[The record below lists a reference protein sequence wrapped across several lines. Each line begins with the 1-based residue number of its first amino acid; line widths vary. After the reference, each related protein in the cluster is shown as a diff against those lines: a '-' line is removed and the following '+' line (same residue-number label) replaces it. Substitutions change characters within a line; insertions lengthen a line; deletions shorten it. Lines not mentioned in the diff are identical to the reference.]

1 MAFAVV
7 GHGQCW
13 AALDFGLNNKTQNY
27 FWATFIDIWL
37 FFSGHTA
44 HDSKVKNLAKV
55 FSTEWGR
62 GRMIL
67 LLRKE

>member
-44 HDSKVKNLAKV
+44 QN
-55 FSTEWGR
+55 
-62 GRMIL
+62 
-67 LLRKE
+67 